1 MTTTDPTEATPSNL
15 DEITAY
21 LNRLLHRVG
30 TLEQRIAAARL
41 HIDRARAYAPDGVRT
56 ELVMALD
63 VLAGEATA

>member
-1 MTTTDPTEATPSNL
+1 MNQPTEATSSNL

-21 LNRLLHRVG
+21 LNRLLHANH

-41 HIDRARAYAPDGVRT
+41 HIDRARAYGCDGARA